1 MSSNSVIGRTETPV
15 RGKKTNRLLWI
26 LQIVVGL
33 DFLVGGTAKLFG
45 MQRMV
50 DLFDHIGAGDW
61 LRYLVAAVEIAGG
74 IGVLIPALSGLAAMG
89 LAALMVAATYT
100 NVVLI
105 NEGWAPVAWL
115 ILVAIIA
122 WGRWP
127 QTKAL
132 FARFRH

>member
-1 MSSNSVIGRTETPV
+1 MSSNAVAGRTEIPA
-15 RGKKTNRLLWI
+15 RGRKTNRLLWV

-33 DFLVGGTAKLFG
+33 DFIAGGLAKLFG

-61 LRYLVAAVEIAGG
+61 LRYLVAVVEIVGG
-74 IGVLIPALSGLAAMG
+74 IGVLIPALSGLAAIG
-89 LAALMVAATYT
+89 LATLMVAATYT
-100 NVVLI
+100 NVVI
-105 NEGWAPVAWL
+105 IGEGWAPVAWFV
-115 ILVAIIA
+115 LVVIIA

-132 FARFRH
+132 FTRFSH